1 MTMLVYTKQE
11 NCRLKNKE
19 KLKVVSE
26 LENGS
31 RKYSTQRTG
40 VVSTWETDNTVKET
54 TKWESNVIREMRY
67 HF

>member
-1 MTMLVYTKQE
+1 MLVYTKQE